1 METQEYQ
8 PQLERRALRK
18 LGLYIFWVA
27 IVSSLLFAVNTGMVF
42 AFTKGLET
50 KLPDLQGIETA
61 KKFAL
66 YLLPMMLLYAEW
78 YAWDVLTTRRART

>member
-8 PQLERRALRK
+8 PQLERRALRS

-27 IVSSLLFAVNTGMVF
+27 IVSSLLFAVNTGLVF

-50 KLPDLQGIETA
+50 RLPDLQGIETI

-78 YAWDVLTTRRART
+78 YTWDVLTTRRARP